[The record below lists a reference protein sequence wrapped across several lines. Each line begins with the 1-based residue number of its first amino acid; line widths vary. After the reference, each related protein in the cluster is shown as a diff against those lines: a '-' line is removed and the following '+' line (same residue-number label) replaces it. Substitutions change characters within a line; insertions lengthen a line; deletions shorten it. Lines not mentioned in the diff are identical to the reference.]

1 MTNEPTLGTENG
13 WTNGELIEID
23 LNFASM
29 RQFQAQFSPNLSKDG
44 LFIDTGEPLS
54 PGSVVR
60 FRVILPEDFVFLEGT
75 AVVEWVRPA
84 ESLTDGVPGMALRF
98 ATLSPQN
105 EELVEQLV
113 QDHVDQGGTPFD
125 LDVRPAPADFPTD
138 ALEGASSGIGAP
150 ARGETVQE
158 GFRLTI
164 RGAGPS
170 AAEAMQAL
178 REAVPSVG
186 AEEHESE
193 IVEAAPHDAVDD
205 RVEEPEAP
213 APEEP
218 ADPPELE
225 WDDDAPAEPAPDDM
239 LAAASGELPFDVAGQ
254 RVDDSGTADEEGDEP
269 PPVEP
274 TFLASPSD
282 FDHGPEVLGE
292 VPEDEALGGPAFDVS
307 MPEADDEPDSTPVL
321 PDEGRADVR
330 VAGDDT
336 AAELRPRRR
345 VNRRLAGFAA
355 LVILA
360 AMAVLLWP
368 LVGAR
373 LSERQAER
381 SAAARPEA
389 EPAAVAA
396 DVERPVIE
404 GEPPAPSE
412 GTAAAGAELEQ
423 PSTAVGDA
431 GGRAGGD
438 SSADVPGAATAPG
451 GPAEAATDR
460 EADGDRPEAAPV
472 VTADREAEHANA
484 RPGPAGTLTAVDVA
498 ARADGTVVTLEAD
511 GSLADGAIA
520 LWNLPNPPRVVVRVI
535 GITEDYRPYT
545 IEAGT
550 AEVDRL
556 RIGFHGERRP
566 PELWVVL
573 DVTDPAV
580 EVVDVSIRGA
590 TAELLVVR
598 R

>member
-1 MTNEPTLGTENG
+1 
-13 WTNGELIEID
+13 
-23 LNFASM
+23 
-29 RQFQAQFSPNLSKDG
+29 
-44 LFIDTGEPLS
+44 
-54 PGSVVR
+54 
-60 FRVILPEDFVFLEGT
+60 
-75 AVVEWVRPA
+75 
-84 ESLTDGVPGMALRF
+84 MALRF
-98 ATLSPQN
+98 ATLSLQN
-105 EELVEQLV
+105 QELVEQLV
-113 QDHVDQGGTPFD
+113 QDHVDQGGAPFD

-138 ALEGASSGIGAP
+138 ALEGASPRIGAP
-150 ARGETVQE
+150 AREETVQE

-186 AEEHESE
+186 AEEHEFE

-205 RVEEPEAP
+205 RVEKAEAP
-213 APEEP
+213 AFEEP

-225 WDDDAPAEPAPDDM
+225 WDDDAPAEPAPDDV
-239 LAAASGELPFDVAGQ
+239 LATAPGVLPFDVEEQ
-254 RVDDSGTADEEGDEP
+254 RVDDDGTADEEEDEA

-282 FDHGPEVLGE
+282 FDDGPEVLGE

-336 AAELRPRRR
+336 AAELRPRRQ
-345 VNRRLAGFAA
+345 VSRRLAGLAA

-360 AMAVLLWP
+360 ATAVLLWP

-373 LSERQAER
+373 LSGWQAER
-381 SAAARPEA
+381 SAAARPEPDP
-389 EPAAVAA
+389 EPATVAA
-396 DVERPVIE
+396 DVEQPALR
-404 GEPPAPSE
+404 GEAPAPSE
-412 GTAAAGAELEQ
+412 GTVAAGTELEQ

-431 GGRAGGD
+431 GGRAED
-438 SSADVPGAATAPG
+438 DRSSADVPGAGTVSD
-451 GPAEAATDR
+451 GPAEADTDR
-460 EADGDRPEAAPV
+460 EQDGDRPEVAPAA
-472 VTADREAEHANA
+472 TADREAAPPTG
-484 RPGPAGTLTAVDVA
+484 RPSPAGVLTAVDVA

-556 RIGFHGERRP
+556 RIGYHGERRP

-590 TAELLVVR
+590 TAELLVAR

>member
-1 MTNEPTLGTENG
+1 
-13 WTNGELIEID
+13 
-23 LNFASM
+23 
-29 RQFQAQFSPNLSKDG
+29 
-44 LFIDTGEPLS
+44 
-54 PGSVVR
+54 
-60 FRVILPEDFVFLEGT
+60 
-75 AVVEWVRPA
+75 
-84 ESLTDGVPGMALRF
+84 
-98 ATLSPQN
+98 
-105 EELVEQLV
+105 
-113 QDHVDQGGTPFD
+113 
-125 LDVRPAPADFPTD
+125 
-138 ALEGASSGIGAP
+138 
-150 ARGETVQE
+150 
-158 GFRLTI
+158 
-164 RGAGPS
+164 
-170 AAEAMQAL
+170 
-178 REAVPSVG
+178 
-186 AEEHESE
+186 
-193 IVEAAPHDAVDD
+193 
-205 RVEEPEAP
+205 
-213 APEEP
+213 
-218 ADPPELE
+218 PPELE

-239 LAAASGELPFDVAGQ
+239 LAAASGELPFDVAQQ
-254 RVDDSGTADEEGDEP
+254 RVDDNGLADEEGDEP

-282 FDHGPEVLGE
+282 FDDGPEVLGE

-345 VNRRLAGFAA
+345 VSRRLAGLAA

-373 LSERQAER
+373 LSEWQAER
-381 SAAARPEA
+381 STAARPEPDP

-396 DVERPVIE
+396 ELDQPALRVEA
-404 GEPPAPSE
+404 PALSE
-412 GTAAAGAELEQ
+412 GTAAAGADLEQ
-423 PSTAVGDA
+423 PSTTVGDA
-431 GGRAGGD
+431 GGRAEDD
-438 SSADVPGAATAPG
+438 SSADVPGAGTASD

-460 EADGDRPEAAPV
+460 EADGDRPEVEPAT
-472 VTADREAEHANA
+472 TADREAARPTG
-484 RPGPAGTLTAVDVA
+484 RPGPAGALTAVDVA

-520 LWNLPNPPRVVVRVI
+520 LWNLPDPPRVVVRVI

-556 RIGFHGERRP
+556 RIGYHGERRP

-590 TAELLVVR
+590 TAELLVAR